1 LEAHNGRL
9 ATSEELALAKLCA
22 AAAAA
27 EAAQSEARPSGE
39 KLELDGRSSLGRR
52 VKALDEACRGLEQA
66 QQRLSMTREEQTN
79 SEADGREGQDVQ
91 QERSILIHLEHEVR
105 SR

>member
-1 LEAHNGRL
+1 
-9 ATSEELALAKLCA
+9 
-22 AAAAA
+22 
-27 EAAQSEARPSGE
+27 
-39 KLELDGRSSLGRR
+39 
-52 VKALDEACRGLEQA
+52 LEQA